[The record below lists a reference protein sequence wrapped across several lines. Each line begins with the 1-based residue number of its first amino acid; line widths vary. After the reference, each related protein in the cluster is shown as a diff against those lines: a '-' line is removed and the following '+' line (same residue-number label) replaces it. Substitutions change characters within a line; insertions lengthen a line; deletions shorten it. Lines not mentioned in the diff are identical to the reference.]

1 MINFAGGIFLLGG
14 GSLMRSD
21 FDCLENCYLVV
32 GERTYGWG
40 GGQKFGGGSLLGGIS
55 PGSGER
61 ANFWLVGVGGGLPPS
76 LQ

>member
-40 GGQKFGGGSLLGGIS
+40 GGGGK
-55 PGSGER
+55 
-61 ANFWLVGVGGGLPPS
+61 NLVGGVYWGGFLLVVVKEQIFG
-76 LQ
+76 